1 MKTACPAP
9 YVTGPHAV
17 AVCND
22 TDPLLITDSS
32 VPGWLCHP
40 LLAPGCMTRLCT
52 TSVVGPS
59 VVMDTGVSVVPLAMS
74 ARAESPSG
82 GVARAVAAG
91 IIAHVAR
98 TIPATVNTRTVM
110 TLLVVDRR
118 LTRHAT
124 TLDVSVNGTR
134 TITEMGGQRMPTG
147 WLRRM
152 SHRGS
157 ARAFA
162 TVAVAA
168 ILAMLT
174 TGLFAPARASAEGEN
189 YLIAT
194 DTTFAP
200 FEFQD
205 KQGNFV
211 GIDMD
216 LIRAI
221 AEDQKFT
228 VDIKPLGF
236 DAALQAVQAN
246 QVDGVIAGMSITD
259 KRKQVFDFSEP
270 YFESGIQMA
279 VVKTN
284 DDIKSYQDLRG
295 KKVAVKN
302 GTQGATFADSIKDKY
317 GFQVVSFADSSS
329 MFDEVKTGN
338 SAAVFEDY
346 PVLLYN
352 IAQGSGFKTVGPKED
367 PTGYGFAV
375 NKGRNAELLS
385 KFNAGLNNLKKSG
398 RYDEIVN
405 TYLSEKANTDD
416 TSYFGLIKSTY
427 PLLLAGLKMTI
438 FLTVISIFFALIL
451 GVIFGLFR
459 VSRSIWLRAIGTTF
473 VDIFRG
479 TPLLV
484 QAFFIY
490 FGIPTALDFQMSALT
505 AGVITL
511 SLNAGAYMTEIVRGG
526 IQSVDKGQMEAARS
540 LGIGY
545 LPTMRKVIL
554 PQAIR
559 TMIPSYINQ
568 FVITLKDTSIL
579 SVIGI
584 AELTQTGRII
594 IAGNYKSFEMWLII
608 GIIYFVVIMALTKLS
623 DRLEKRIVK

>member
-1 MKTACPAP
+1 MLIGWPRRDATAARRQPAR
-9 YVTGPHAV
+9 G
-17 AVCND
+17 
-22 TDPLLITDSS
+22 
-32 VPGWLCHP
+32 
-40 LLAPGCMTRLCT
+40 LA
-52 TSVVGPS
+52 
-59 VVMDTGVSVVPLAMS
+59 
-74 ARAESPSG
+74 
-82 GVARAVAAG
+82 
-91 IIAHVAR
+91 
-98 TIPATVNTRTVM
+98 
-110 TLLVVDRR
+110 
-118 LTRHAT
+118 
-124 TLDVSVNGTR
+124 
-134 TITEMGGQRMPTG
+134 
-147 WLRRM
+147 
-152 SHRGS
+152 
-157 ARAFA
+157 
-162 TVAVAA
+162 VAVAA
-168 ILAMLT
+168 ILLGLLGAGTLT
-174 TGLFAPARASAEGEN
+174 APHAHADGET
-189 YLIAT
+189 YVIAT

-205 KQGNFV
+205 NKGNFV

-221 AEDQKFT
+221 AEDQNFN

-259 KRKQVFDFSEP
+259 ERRRVFDFSEP

-279 VVKTN
+279 VLEDNEDVT
-284 DDIKSYQDLRG
+284 SYEDLRG
-295 KKVAVKN
+295 KRVSVKN
-302 GTQGATFADSIKDKY
+302 GTQGADFANSIKDQY
-317 GFQVVSFADSSS
+317 GFQVVSFADSST

-338 SAAVFEDY
+338 SVAVFEDY
-346 PVLLYN
+346 PVLLYG
-352 IAQGSGFKTVGPKED
+352 IAQGNGFKTVTPKEN

-375 NKGRNAELLS
+375 NKGRNAELLQ
-385 KFNAGLNNLKKSG
+385 KFNAGLNNLKQSG
-398 RYDEIVN
+398 RYDEIVG
-405 TYLSEKANTDD
+405 TYLGESATTGDD
-416 TSYFGLIKSTY
+416 SFFGLIKSTS
-427 PLLLAGLKMTI
+427 PLLLEGLKMTVI
-438 FLTVISIFFALIL
+438 LTVVSIAIALVL
-451 GVIFGLFR
+451 GTIFGLMR
-459 VSRSIWLRAIGTTF
+459 VSRSIWLRAVGTTF

-490 FGIPTALDFQMSALT
+490 FGIPSALGFQMSALT
-505 AGVITL
+505 AGIITL

-526 IQSVDKGQMEAARS
+526 ILSVDRGQMEAARS

-608 GIIYFVVIMALTKLS
+608 GIVYFIVIMALTKLS
-623 DRLEKRIVK
+623 DQVEKRIIK

>member
-1 MKTACPAP
+1 MPAKWARHLGRTRARWAP
-9 YVTGPHAV
+9 GRLAALIAAV
-17 AVCND
+17 FVGFVG
-22 TDPLLITDSS
+22 S
-32 VPGWLCHP
+32 G
-40 LLAPGCMTRLCT
+40 LLAP
-52 TSVVGPS
+52 
-59 VVMDTGVSVVPLAMS
+59 
-74 ARAESPSG
+74 
-82 GVARAVAAG
+82 
-91 IIAHVAR
+91 
-98 TIPATVNTRTVM
+98 AT
-110 TLLVVDRR
+110 
-118 LTRHAT
+118 
-124 TLDVSVNGTR
+124 
-134 TITEMGGQRMPTG
+134 
-147 WLRRM
+147 
-152 SHRGS
+152 
-157 ARAFA
+157 
-162 TVAVAA
+162 
-168 ILAMLT
+168 
-174 TGLFAPARASAEGEN
+174 ASAEGET
-189 YLIAT
+189 YTIAT

-205 KQGNFV
+205 KQGKFV

-221 AEDQKFT
+221 GKDQGFT

-259 KRKQVFDFSEP
+259 ERKKVFDFSEP

-279 VVKTN
+279 VLES
-284 DDIKSYQDLRG
+284 DDAIKSYADLKG
-295 KKVAVKN
+295 KRVAVKN
-302 GTQGATFADSIKDKY
+302 GTQGSDFANSIKDQY
-317 GFQVVSFADSSS
+317 GFEVVSFADSST

-338 SAAVFEDY
+338 SQAVFEDY
-346 PVLLYN
+346 PVLLYG
-352 IAQGSGFKTVGPKED
+352 IAQGNGFKTVTPKED

-375 NKGRNAELLS
+375 NKGQNAELLQ
-385 KFNAGLNNLKKSG
+385 KFNAGLNSLKESG
-398 RYDEIVN
+398 EYDKIVG
-405 TYLSEKANTDD
+405 TYLGEAATTDD
-416 TSYFGLIKSTY
+416 NSYLGLIGSTY
-427 PLLLAGLKMTI
+427 RILLEGLKMTVI
-438 FLTVISIFFALIL
+438 LTVVSIAIALVL
-451 GVIFGLFR
+451 GVIFGLLR
-459 VSRSIWLRAIGTTF
+459 VSRSIWLRAIGTTY

-490 FGIPTALDFQMSALT
+490 FGIPSAAGFQMSALT
-505 AGVITL
+505 AGIITL

-526 IQSVDKGQMEAARS
+526 ILSVDKGQMEAARS

-594 IAGNYKSFEMWLII
+594 IAGNYQSFKMWLII
-608 GIIYFVVIMALTKLS
+608 GVIYFVVIMTLTKLS
-623 DRLEKRIVK
+623 DRLEKRINK

>member
-1 MKTACPAP
+1 MPSLR
-9 YVTGPHAV
+9 
-17 AVCND
+17 
-22 TDPLLITDSS
+22 PLAL
-32 VPGWLCHP
+32 
-40 LLAPGCMTRLCT
+40 LLA
-52 TSVVGPS
+52 
-59 VVMDTGVSVVPLAMS
+59 AML
-74 ARAESPSG
+74 
-82 GVARAVAAG
+82 VAG
-91 IIAHVAR
+91 
-98 TIPATVNTRTVM
+98 
-110 TLLVVDRR
+110 L
-118 LTRHAT
+118 
-124 TLDVSVNGTR
+124 GT
-134 TITEMGGQRMPTG
+134 
-147 WLRRM
+147 
-152 SHRGS
+152 
-157 ARAFA
+157 
-162 TVAVAA
+162 
-168 ILAMLT
+168 AMLT
-174 TGLFAPARASAEGEN
+174 SPQAKAEGET
-189 YLIAT
+189 YTVAT

-205 KQGNFV
+205 KQGKFV

-221 AEDQKFT
+221 GADQGFN

-259 KRKQVFDFSEP
+259 ERKKVFDFSEP

-279 VVKTN
+279 VLKSN
-284 DDIKSYQDLRG
+284 DEIKSYADLRG
-295 KKVAVKN
+295 KRVAVKN
-302 GTQGATFADSIKDKY
+302 GTQGSDFANSIKDEY
-317 GFQVVSFADSSS
+317 GFEVVSFADSST

-338 SAAVFEDY
+338 SVAVFEDY
-346 PVLLYN
+346 PVLLYG
-352 IAQGSGFKTVGPKED
+352 IAQGNGFKTVTPKED

-375 NKGRNAELLS
+375 NKGQNAELLQ
-385 KFNAGLNNLKKSG
+385 KFNTGLNNLKASG
-398 RYDEIVN
+398 EYDKIVSS
-405 TYLSEKANTDD
+405 YLGEAATTDD
-416 TSYFGLIKSTY
+416 NSFIGLIKSTF
-427 PLLLAGLKMTI
+427 PMLMAGLKMTLI
-438 FLTVISIFFALIL
+438 LTVVSIFFALIL

-490 FGIPTALDFQMSALT
+490 FGIPSTLGFQMSALT
-505 AGVITL
+505 AGIITL

-526 IQSVDKGQMEAARS
+526 IQSVDKGQMEASRS

-545 LPTMRKVIL
+545 LPTMRRVIL

-579 SVIGI
+579 SVLGI
-584 AELTQTGRII
+584 AELTQSGRII
-594 IAGNYKSFEMWLII
+594 IAGNYKAFEMWLIV

-623 DRLEKRIVK
+623 DRLERRMVK

>member
-1 MKTACPAP
+1 MRCSQTFDDRGAVRTSPVRRLAFLIATILLVSLGAGVLAPAP
-9 YVTGPHAV
+9 A
-17 AVCND
+17 
-22 TDPLLITDSS
+22 S
-32 VPGWLCHP
+32 
-40 LLAPGCMTRLCT
+40 
-52 TSVVGPS
+52 
-59 VVMDTGVSVVPLAMS
+59 
-74 ARAESPSG
+74 
-82 GVARAVAAG
+82 AAG
-91 IIAHVAR
+91 E
-98 TIPATVNTRTVM
+98 TYT
-110 TLLVVDRR
+110 
-118 LTRHAT
+118 
-124 TLDVSVNGTR
+124 
-134 TITEMGGQRMPTG
+134 
-147 WLRRM
+147 
-152 SHRGS
+152 
-157 ARAFA
+157 
-162 TVAVAA
+162 
-168 ILAMLT
+168 
-174 TGLFAPARASAEGEN
+174 
-189 YLIAT
+189 IAT

-205 KQGNFV
+205 KQGKFV

-221 AEDQKFT
+221 AQDQGFS

-259 KRKQVFDFSEP
+259 ERKKVFDFSEP

-279 VVKTN
+279 VLKSN
-284 DDIKSYQDLRG
+284 DDIKSYADLRG
-295 KKVAVKN
+295 KRVAVKN
-302 GTQGATFADSIKDKY
+302 GTQGSDFANSIKDKY
-317 GFQVVSFADSSS
+317 GFEVVSFADSST

-338 SAAVFEDY
+338 SQAVFEDY
-346 PVLLYN
+346 PVLLYG
-352 IAQGSGFKTVGPKED
+352 IAQGNGFKTVTPKED

-375 NKGRNAELLS
+375 NKGQNAELLQ
-385 KFNAGLNNLKKSG
+385 KFNAGLNNLKESG
-398 RYDEIVN
+398 EYDKIVSS
-405 TYLSEKANTDD
+405 YLGEAATTDD
-416 TSYFGLIKSTY
+416 NSFFGLIKSTF
-427 PLLLAGLKMTI
+427 PILLQGLKMTLI
-438 FLTVISIFFALIL
+438 LTVVSIFFALIL

-459 VSRSIWLRAIGTTF
+459 VSRSIWLRAVGTTF

-490 FGIPTALDFQMSALT
+490 FGIPSALGFQMSALT
-505 AGVITL
+505 AGIITL

-526 IQSVDKGQMEAARS
+526 IQSVDKGQMEASRS

-594 IAGNYKSFEMWLII
+594 IAGNYQSFSMWLII
-608 GIIYFVVIMALTKLS
+608 GIIYFIVIMTLTKLS
-623 DRLEKRIVK
+623 DRLEKRMVK

>member
-1 MKTACPAP
+1 M
-9 YVTGPHAV
+9 
-17 AVCND
+17 
-22 TDPLLITDSS
+22 
-32 VPGWLCHP
+32 
-40 LLAPGCMTRLCT
+40 R
-52 TSVVGPS
+52 
-59 VVMDTGVSVVPLAMS
+59 
-74 ARAESPSG
+74 
-82 GVARAVAAG
+82 
-91 IIAHVAR
+91 
-98 TIPATVNTRTVM
+98 
-110 TLLVVDRR
+110 
-118 LTRHAT
+118 
-124 TLDVSVNGTR
+124 
-134 TITEMGGQRMPTG
+134 TG
-147 WLRRM
+147 WLRHVETRW
-152 SHRGS
+152 RQ
-157 ARAFA
+157 RFAF
-162 TVAVAA
+162 VLAA
-168 ILAMLT
+168 LLVGGLGAAMVSS
-174 TGLFAPARASAEGEN
+174 PHASAEGET
-189 YLIAT
+189 YVIAT

-205 KQGNFV
+205 EEGDFV

-221 AEDQKFT
+221 AEEQGFN

-259 KRKQVFDFSEP
+259 DRKKVFDFSDP

-279 VVKTN
+279 VLKS
-284 DDIKSYQDLRG
+284 DDEITSYEDLRG
-295 KKVAVKN
+295 KRVAVKN
-302 GTQGATFADSIKDKY
+302 GTQGSDFANSIKDEY
-317 GFQVVSFADSSS
+317 GFEVVSFADSST

-338 SAAVFEDY
+338 SQAVFEDY
-346 PVLLYN
+346 PVLLYG
-352 IAQGSGFKTVGPKED
+352 IAQGNGFKTVTPKED

-375 NKGRNAELLS
+375 NKGQNAELLE
-385 KFNAGLNNLKKSG
+385 KFNEGLKNLKATG
-398 RYDEIVN
+398 RYDGIVEK
-405 TYLSEKANTDD
+405 YLGEEATTDD
-416 TSYFGLIKSTY
+416 NSFLGLIKSTY
-427 PLLLAGLKMTI
+427 PILLEGLKMTVI
-438 FLTVISIFFALIL
+438 LTVVSIFFALIL

-490 FGIPTALDFQMSALT
+490 FGIPSALGFQMSALT
-505 AGVITL
+505 AGIITL

-526 IQSVDKGQMEAARS
+526 IQSVDKGQMEASRS

-594 IAGNYKSFEMWLII
+594 IAGNYQSFNMWLII
-608 GIIYFVVIMALTKLS
+608 GIIYFIVIMALTKLS
-623 DRLEKRIVK
+623 DRLEKRINA